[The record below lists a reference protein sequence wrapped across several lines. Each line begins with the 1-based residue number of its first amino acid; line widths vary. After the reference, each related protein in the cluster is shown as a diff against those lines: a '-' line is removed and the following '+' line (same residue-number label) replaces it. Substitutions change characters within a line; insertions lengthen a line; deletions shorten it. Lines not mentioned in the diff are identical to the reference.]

1 MATHTELGDRIIDDT
16 IICEARQIKKK
27 PPIHKSGRHKIHKVV
42 LKDNASATIL
52 KKSRFWSD
60 D

>member
-1 MATHTELGDRIIDDT
+1 MTTYTQVGNRIIGDT

-27 PPIHKSGRHKIHKVV
+27 RPIHKSGRHKIQVRI
-42 LKDNASATIL
+42 LKDNASAKIL
-52 KKSRFWSD
+52 KKARFLD